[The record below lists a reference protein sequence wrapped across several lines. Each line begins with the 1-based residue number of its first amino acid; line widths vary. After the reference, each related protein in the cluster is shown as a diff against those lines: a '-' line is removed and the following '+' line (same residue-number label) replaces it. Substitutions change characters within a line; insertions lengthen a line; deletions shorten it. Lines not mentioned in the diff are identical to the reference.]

1 MLCMLLSVF
10 RLVAD
15 NYSEGKRLFLHAD
28 ANSQFSW
35 AQGEFENAYPML
47 IAAAEEGYGEAA
59 YMAALIRQKNLDGQ
73 GYDADKAYE
82 LFLFAVENGY
92 ERGRVELGDYW
103 MTFGDEELAFKYW
116 NEALDYNEMDALSK
130 VFSAIWYGVGTEED
144 KQKAAMLAKNNYEK
158 IALSSDK
165 NGLSALGS
173 LMLYPDLRDPDYN
186 NNYDEEAAALF
197 HKTESPY
204 FILVGAK
211 ILIDGNKDYYK
222 SRLFQNGSDTNKLI
236 CDVIKTADIP
246 DSIRAEACLMYAQF
260 NDRLSKS
267 FASDNSESLKWNYGI
282 TPGEAL
288 LWAADNY
295 GDAESIELAALWY
308 RLGVG
313 LPKNLVK
320 AKHYEAL
327 LAEKYPER
335 AKKDIIPA
343 GMTVGE
349 GEIVEQP
356 AINAKFPG
364 PDGAMSRWID
374 ATLND
379 PGNQEGIVVVEFIIE
394 QDGSISN
401 IEVVKCTVSDDR
413 KREALRV
420 TRLLPQFTPAKD
432 ENGNPVR
439 SKMRYKYKFD
449 LCWG

>member
-1 MLCMLLSVF
+1 MSVVS
-10 RLVAD
+10 LVAD
-15 NYSEGKRLFLHAD
+15 NFSEGKNLFLHAD

-35 AQGEFENAYPML
+35 AESEFEKAYPML
-47 IAAAEEGYGEAA
+47 LAAAEEGYGEAA
-59 YMAALIRQKNLDGQ
+59 YMAAMIRLKNLDGQ

-92 ERGRVELGDYW
+92 ERGRVELGDYC
-103 MTFGDEELAFKYW
+103 MTLGDEELAFKYW
-116 NEALDYNEMDALSK
+116 SEALDYNERDALSK
-130 VFSAIWYGVGTEED
+130 VFSAIWYGIGTDED
-144 KQKAAMLAKNNYEK
+144 KQKAALMAKNNYEK
-158 IALSSDK
+158 IASSSDE
-165 NGLSALGS
+165 NGLSALGT
-173 LMLYPDLRDPDYN
+173 LLLYPDLRDPKYN

-197 HKTESPY
+197 NKTENPY
-204 FILVGAK
+204 FMLVGAD
-211 ILIDGNKDYYK
+211 ILIDGNKEYYK
-222 SRLFQNGSDTNKLI
+222 SRLLNKSSNTNQLI
-236 CDVIKTADIP
+236 TDVIRTADIP
-246 DSIRAEACLMYAQF
+246 DSIRAKACLSYARF

-327 LAEKYPER
+327 LDEKYPER
-335 AKKDIIPA
+335 ANKGIIPA

-356 AINAKFPG
+356 AENAKFPG
-364 PDGAMSRWID
+364 PDGAMSRWVA

-379 PGNQEGIVVVEFIIE
+379 PGNQEGVVVVEFIIE

-420 TRLLPQFTPAKD
+420 TRMLPQFIPAKD
-432 ENGNPVR
+432 EKGNPVR